1 MCIRDSPTICAIEYI
16 FWGSPYSLILYLGA
30 IASATADTW
39 GTEIGYFSKS
49 SPRLILSKMKVSRGT
64 SGGITYLGT
73 LGSIFGGFII
83 GLIGQKFFGMDNLI
97 QTINP
102 ETYMVRDFNIT
113 MNFALKTAREIPI
126 PLHKAVLDHKW
137 HDHVDKLK
145 AQISRL
151 MAMVRA
157 RIFLS
162 FGIGTG
168 FNFLDGDSI

>member
-1 MCIRDSPTICAIEYI
+1 
-16 FWGSPYSLILYLGA
+16 
-30 IASATADTW
+30 
-39 GTEIGYFSKS
+39 
-49 SPRLILSKMKVSRGT
+49 
-64 SGGITYLGT
+64 
-73 LGSIFGGFII
+73 
-83 GLIGQKFFGMDNLI
+83 
-97 QTINP
+97 
-102 ETYMVRDFNIT
+102 

-126 PLHKAVLDHKW
+126 PLHKAVIDYKW
-137 HDHVDKLK
+137 HDQVDKLK